1 MPLRYALV
9 PSKVICKQQWDVQ
22 LRANQDHTMR
32 GRNKPQSCQSHFLSL
47 GLLRNTFPSAEDG
60 AFLEKHNTIDHMRRA

>member
-22 LRANQDHTMR
+22 LRADQDHTIR
-32 GRNKPQSCQSHFLSL
+32 GRNKPQSHFLSL

-60 AFLEKHNTIDHMRRA
+60 AFLEKHNTIDHMRQA